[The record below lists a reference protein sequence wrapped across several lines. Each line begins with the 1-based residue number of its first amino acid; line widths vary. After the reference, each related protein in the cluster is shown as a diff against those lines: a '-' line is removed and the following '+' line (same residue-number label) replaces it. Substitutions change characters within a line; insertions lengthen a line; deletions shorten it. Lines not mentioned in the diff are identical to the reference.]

1 MKQLHAKRISDKVA
15 RKEREARQR
24 KQDVDQKKAQID
36 AQQSKEEA
44 KLLRKLL
51 GIGSAE
57 REEAHV
63 LWEKRQREK
72 RATEK
77 RRFNL
82 QLSKNRYN
90 ETINS
95 YLTDFIEDSKAKFEA
110 RREEEE
116 KERARLKRL
125 AKKDR

>member
-51 GIGSAE
+51 GIGTAE
-57 REEAHV
+57 REEAHI

-72 RATEK
+72 RAAK
-77 RRFNL
+77 IKDSM
-82 QLSKNRYN
+82 QMSKNVIMKQN
-90 ETINS
+90 A

-110 RREEEE
+110 RKGRRKRASSTKKAREE
-116 KERARLKRL
+116 RSC
-125 AKKDR
+125 